1 MAPARRKRG
10 ASAAA
15 AAAAAAA
22 QWKVGDLVLAKIK
35 GFPAWPAMVSSG
47 FFLICSLVRSCPGS
61 LWLGNSG

>member
-22 QWKVGDLVLAKIK
+22 QWKVSELVLAKMK
-35 GFPAWPAMVSSG
+35 GFPAWPAMVSLG
-47 FFLICSLVRSCPGS
+47 FFLICSL
-61 LWLGNSG
+61 WLGNSG